1 LSWHRSAQALAKTL
15 AAVKISKDDVKL
27 IVAELEI
34 DEDTAET
41 KLREANG
48 DVIVALKGL
57 TN

>member
-1 LSWHRSAQALAKTL
+1 MEEKEARSKTL
-15 AAVKISKDDVKL
+15 AAVKINKDDVKL

-48 DVIVALKGL
+48 DVIAALKGL